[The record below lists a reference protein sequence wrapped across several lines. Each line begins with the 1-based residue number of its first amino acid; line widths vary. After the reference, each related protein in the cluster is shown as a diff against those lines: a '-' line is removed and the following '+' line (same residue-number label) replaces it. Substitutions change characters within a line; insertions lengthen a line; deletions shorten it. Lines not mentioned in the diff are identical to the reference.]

1 MKRKSGFFFLKEMKG
16 MKPYNILL
24 FLSIA
29 AVTFFF
35 HFYNLGYSELSNDET
50 EAVIYS
56 AYLAHG
62 IDHPFLLGSL
72 FIFSHPPV
80 RILVNIPFM
89 LLFGA
94 SETVMRFPHA
104 LFGALAIIPLYLIGE
119 RLYGKKEAMLACL
132 FYAVSGVS
140 AINNESQGVGIYL
153 FFVLLALYYL
163 VLFLNDK
170 EPERESSHLLRASI
184 SLIIA
189 TYTYLEA
196 VVFVLPILYFVIRK
210 KGFSAWKEQT
220 IRRAAMVYLAG
231 VLVYFTFW
239 WLMPN
244 VAHRLGYINKSSGG
258 NVFHIFD
265 RFSELGSFNG
275 LLILK
280 QYIEYNSFFSV
291 FLLILG
297 ITAGAY
303 LLRKEEGFFVNS
315 LYLLPHIFA
324 WTFILRNIVMH
335 PMYDFPLVALLAAA
349 GLIKLLD
356 ILKNR
361 AQLLRQGLMVT
372 IALCLL
378 LSAWHHYVAHNQD
391 SLEFSSD
398 NFVFGQTTNRPIR
411 LGSKAAGYYIRTH
424 SEDVTENVF
433 DGNGAISFYSGR
445 LEKNRDLYNLLEEAS
460 EANNQTI
467 LSESPDWPNV
477 RYVVIKDNHE
487 LWDYAQTHFLLEA
500 VVTLKEQPVLY
511 IFNALQPPS
520 RTAPELIVSEQYETQ
535 YDNTFTHWRQVA
547 PWFLLRIQKRL

>member
-1 MKRKSGFFFLKEMKG
+1 MKRESGFFLKKIG
-16 MKPYNILL
+16 PYTICF
-24 FLSIA
+24 FLSIGL
-29 AVTFFF
+29 TFFF
-35 HFYNLGYSELSNDET
+35 HFYNLGYGEFSNDET
-50 EAVIYS
+50 EVVTYS

-62 IDHPFLLGSL
+62 IDHPIFFGSL
-72 FIFSHPPV
+72 FIFTHPPV
-80 RILVNIPFM
+80 RVLVNIPFT

-94 SETVMRFPHA
+94 SEAVMRFPHA
-104 LFGALAIIPLYLIGE
+104 LFGALAIVPLYLIGE
-119 RLYGKKEAMLACL
+119 KLYGKKEAILACL
-132 FYAVSGVS
+132 LYAVSGVS
-140 AINNESQGVGIYL
+140 AINNESQGVGIYV

-163 VLFLNDK
+163 ALFLDDK
-170 EPERESSHLLRASI
+170 EPKRESSYLLCASI
-184 SLIIA
+184 SLTIA

-196 VVFVLPILYFVIRK
+196 IVFALPILYFVIRK
-210 KGFSAWKEQT
+210 KGFNAWKKQG
-220 IRRAAMVYLAG
+220 IRRAALVYLAG

-258 NVFHIFD
+258 NIFHIF
-265 RFSELGSFNG
+265 RRLYEMGTFNG
-275 LLILK
+275 WLILK

-297 ITAGAY
+297 ITAGVY
-303 LLRKEEGFFVNS
+303 LLRKEHGFLVNS

-324 WTFILRNIVMH
+324 WTFILTNIVMH

-349 GLIKLLD
+349 GLIKLLG

-361 AQLLRQGLMVT
+361 AQLLRQGLIVT

-378 LSAWHHYVAHNQD
+378 LSGWHHYVAHNQD
-391 SLEFSSD
+391 SIEFSSD

-411 LGSKAAGYYIRTH
+411 LGSKAAGYYIRTR

-445 LEKNRDLYNLLEEAS
+445 LEKNRDFYNLLEEAS

-467 LSESPDWPNV
+467 LSESPDWPNL
-477 RYVVIKDNHE
+477 RYVVIKKNHE
-487 LWDYAQTHFLLEA
+487 LWEYAQTHFFLEA
-500 VVTLKEQPVLY
+500 VVTLKGQSVLY
-511 IFNALQPPS
+511 IFNALEPPS
-520 RTAPELIVSEQYETQ
+520 RTPPELIVSEQYERQ
-535 YDNTFTHWRQVA
+535 YDNQFTHWRQVA